1 MYFSLSCFIQ
11 FSNLHHCSMA
21 CNGYAKFKQTELISS
36 NNFIYPMSHKRSLAR
51 ISGNPLGLQ
60 SCNREPQKTT
70 PSSFRFCEVDFL
82 MKTQIINICISTYVI
97 VPLQLHTID
106 DGVVP
111 SYLSCHNSLQNESKG
126 ATLQRLAGDSSSFER
141 NLASSQPFDYFME
154 LS

>member
-1 MYFSLSCFIQ
+1 
-11 FSNLHHCSMA
+11 
-21 CNGYAKFKQTELISS
+21 
-36 NNFIYPMSHKRSLAR
+36 MSHKRSLAR
-51 ISGNPLGLQ
+51 ISSNPLGLQ
-60 SCNREPQKTT
+60 SCNGEPQKTT
-70 PSSFRFCEVDFL
+70 PSSFRFCEVDSL

-126 ATLQRLAGDSSSFER
+126 ATLQRLAGDSSSFEK
-141 NLASSQPFDYFME
+141 NLASSQPFDYLME